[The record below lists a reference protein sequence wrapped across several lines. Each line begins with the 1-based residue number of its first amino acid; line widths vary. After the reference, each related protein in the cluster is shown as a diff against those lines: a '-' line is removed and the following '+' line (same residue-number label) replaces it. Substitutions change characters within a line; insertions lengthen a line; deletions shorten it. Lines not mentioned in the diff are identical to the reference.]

1 MNKNPVIKMFMY
13 FSKLKIGLLGARVTD
28 ISWGVVKEKG
38 HHQFFQIL
46 GSRFLLE
53 INRFVVYEQRK
64 LVKFPIFGEI
74 PQVLLKL
81 LCDAVAKKLFYKDA
95 QIFCLVT
102 LVLI

>member
-1 MNKNPVIKMFMY
+1 M
-13 FSKLKIGLLGARVTD
+13 
-28 ISWGVVKEKG
+28 
-38 HHQFFQIL
+38 
-46 GSRFLLE
+46 
-53 INRFVVYEQRK
+53 
-64 LVKFPIFGEI
+64 KFPIFGEI